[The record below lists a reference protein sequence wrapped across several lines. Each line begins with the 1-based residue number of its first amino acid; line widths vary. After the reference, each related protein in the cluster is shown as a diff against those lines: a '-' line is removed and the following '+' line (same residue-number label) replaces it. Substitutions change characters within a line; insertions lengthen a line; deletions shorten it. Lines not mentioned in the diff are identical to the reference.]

1 MLKTNPLLPSFDQK
15 TATQTQQLSWEQ
27 RLVKNAGKSRGS
39 LKPEYQE
46 LKFTLH
52 RKLLDKINLEALA
65 TIDNQRVRGEVRNAL
80 MQLIDAE
87 QTLLSSVEKQQICD
101 EVLDE
106 VFGLG
111 PLEPLLQDPTVS
123 DILVN
128 GHKMVFV
135 ERRGILEVTN
145 VTFRDDQHLLRI
157 IDKIVSQVG
166 RRIDEST
173 PMVDAR
179 LLDGSRVN
187 AVIPPLAVDG
197 PLVSIRRFSTDKLM
211 PADLVERRAMT
222 PGMMELLEA
231 AVKARLNIII
241 AGGTGSGK
249 TTLLNALSSF
259 INPKERIV
267 TIEDAAELQLKQPH
281 VARLETRPP
290 NLEGHGAVR
299 QRELLINSL
308 RMRPDRIV
316 VGECRGEEALD
327 MLQAMNTGHDGSLT
341 TIHAN
346 SPRDAVSRLEVM
358 VSLANSNMQLV
369 SIRQQIAS
377 AVNLLVQAA
386 RLSDGS
392 RRVISITEITGMEG
406 EIITLQDIFVFEK
419 RGLSPEGKVM
429 GRFAATGIRPKFYEK
444 LLSAG
449 IRVRAD
455 LFDEVVEV

>member
-1 MLKTNPLLPSFDQK
+1 MFPTLDANSNNKPN
-15 TATQTQQLSWEQ
+15 QQLTWEQ
-27 RLVKNAGKSRGS
+27 RLLKNSSRTKGN

-52 RKLLDKINLEALA
+52 RKLVDKINLEALA
-65 TIDNQRVRGEVRNAL
+65 TIDNQRVRSEVRAAV
-80 MQLIDAE
+80 MQLVE
-87 QTLLSSVEKQQICD
+87 SEPTLLSSVEKQQICD

-111 PLEPLLQDPTVS
+111 PLEPLLADATIS

-128 GHKMVFV
+128 THKQVYV
-135 ERRGILEVTN
+135 ERRGLLEITT
-145 VTFRDDQHLLRI
+145 VTFRDSQHLLRI

-166 RRIDEST
+166 RRVDEST

-179 LLDGSRVN
+179 LSDGSRVN
-187 AVIPPLAVDG
+187 AIIPPLAVDG
-197 PLVSIRRFSTDKLM
+197 PLLSIRRFSQDKLM
-211 PADLVERRAMT
+211 PPDLVERKAMT

-241 AGGTGSGK
+241 SGGTGAGK
-249 TTLLNALSSF
+249 TTLLNALSAF

-281 VARLETRPP
+281 IARLETRPP
-290 NLEGHGAVR
+290 NLEGQGAVR

-316 VGECRGEEALD
+316 VGEVRGEEALD

-341 TIHAN
+341 TVHAN

-358 VSLANSNMQLV
+358 VSLANANMQLV

-377 AVNLLVQAA
+377 AVHILVQAS

-392 RRVISITEITGMEG
+392 RRVVSITEVTGMEG
-406 EIITLQDIFVFEK
+406 EVVTLQDLFVFEK
-419 RGLSPEGKVM
+419 RGLNPDGQVL

-444 LLSAG
+444 LLAAG
-449 IRVRAD
+449 IRLRPD

>member
-1 MLKTNPLLPSFDQK
+1 MFPNLETK
-15 TATQTQQLSWEQ
+15 TAPQMSWEQ
-27 RLVKNAGKSRGS
+27 RLLKSGGNKTKNA

-52 RKLLDKINLEALA
+52 RKLVDKINLEALA
-65 TIDNQRVRGEVRNAL
+65 AIDNQRVRSEVRQAL
-80 MQLIDAE
+80 ISLIDAE
-87 QTLLSSVEKQQICD
+87 PTLLSSLEKQQICD

-111 PLEPLLQDPTVS
+111 PLEPLLQDPTIS

-128 GHKMVFV
+128 THKQVYI
-135 ERRGILEVTN
+135 ERKGLLELTN
-145 VTFRDDQHLLRI
+145 VTFRDAQHLLRI

-166 RRIDEST
+166 RRVDTST

-179 LLDGSRVN
+179 LSDGSRVN
-187 AVIPPLAVDG
+187 AIIPPLAVDG
-197 PLVSIRRFSTDKLM
+197 PLLSIRRFSQDKLM
-211 PADLVERRAMT
+211 PPDLVERAAMT
-222 PGMMELLEA
+222 QGMMELLEA
-231 AVKARLNIII
+231 CVRAKLNIII
-241 AGGTGSGK
+241 AGGTGAGK
-249 TTLLNALSSF
+249 TTLLNALSAF
-259 INPKERIV
+259 ISPKERIV

-290 NLEGHGAVR
+290 NLEGTGAVR
-299 QRELLINSL
+299 QRELLVNSL

-316 VGECRGEEALD
+316 VGEVRGEEALD

-346 SPRDAVSRLEVM
+346 TPRDAISRLEVM
-358 VSLANSNMQLV
+358 VALANSNMQLT

-377 AVNLLVQAA
+377 SVHLLVQAA

-392 RRVISITEITGMEG
+392 RRVISLTEVTGMEG
-406 EIITLQDIFVFEK
+406 EVVTLQDIFVFEK
-419 RGLSPEGKVM
+419 RGLNPDGRVV
-429 GRFAATGIRPKFYEK
+429 GRFAATGIRPKSYEK
-444 LLSAG
+444 LLAAG
-449 IRVRAD
+449 IRLRPD